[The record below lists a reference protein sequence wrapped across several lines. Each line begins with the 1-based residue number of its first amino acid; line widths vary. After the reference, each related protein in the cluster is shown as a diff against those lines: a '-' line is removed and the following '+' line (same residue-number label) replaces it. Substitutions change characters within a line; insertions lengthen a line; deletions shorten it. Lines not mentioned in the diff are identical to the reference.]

1 VVVYL
6 VMELI
11 LIRHA
16 LPVRRELTEGR
27 ADPELSDTGRAQA
40 EHLGQYLASEHL
52 DAVYASSMRRA
63 IETAQ
68 PLVAD
73 RDLELRI
80 EPDVAEYDKDSPEYV
95 PVEELRA
102 SNDPRWQAM
111 RDGKWEVGAE
121 DQPTFRARIID
132 GIERVIST
140 HPGQRVAVVCHG
152 GVINAY
158 LASLLGLPSEI
169 PGFFYPNY
177 TSIHRVAAASSGQRS
192 LVTINETSHLRNTGL
207 PMGLFQQG

>member
-1 VVVYL
+1 
-6 VMELI
+6 MELI

-16 LPVRRELTEGR
+16 LPVRRELAEGR
-27 ADPELSDTGRAQA
+27 ADPELSEVGVAQA
-40 EHLGQYLASEHL
+40 RHLGQYLASEHL

-63 IETAQ
+63 QETAQ
-68 PLVAD
+68 PLVVD
-73 RDLELRI
+73 RDVELQT
-80 EPDVAEYDKDSPEYV
+80 EPDVAEYDKDSSHYV

-102 SNDPRWQAM
+102 ADDPRWQAM
-111 RDGKWEVGAE
+111 RDGRWEDGMEELA
-121 DQPTFRARIID
+121 TFRARVIGGVE
-132 GIERVIST
+132 GIVAR

-158 LASLLGLPSEI
+158 LSAILGLPSDS

-177 TSIHRVAAASSGQRS
+177 TSIHRVAAASTGQRS